1 MKLKTNIVVD
11 VLSNDNLTKDGSKK
25 FSQDNCD
32 IAISLIVREAYP
44 EYFGEGITKGL
55 ELDNDCIR
63 LVDDSLINWSSRGSN
78 ITQSSR
84 AGSKNPK
91 FKEVSQDISN
101 YGYKLRNIPILVCK
115 NDDGTYTPI
124 NGRTRTEIL
133 RSFGF
138 TNFICIVYKASKGV
152 SNKKKLDAISKMS
165 LKANAENDPAGDLM
179 IEDVYTEGCYAID
192 NDFITLTGNYDQDLV
207 TIRARVDEVCGE
219 GTFTDLKR
227 SAVTYRILNTYNKF
241 NQVIS
246 WSVKGATDEWL
257 KNSKFKTINAIKNA
271 SGDVIKRG
279 IKYIV
284 VSSETLDK
292 SLMRAISTA
301 FDNQDYKIRVII
313 HTGTLKGFDV
323 VNNYAEKI
331 WNFRSLWTSQITKMA
346 YSFFNNKK
354 SSADNIELY
363 GALSAVAELGDL
375 DNMKKF
381 VDYNASS
388 FDELEKTGDYNDG
401 LEDVDSKVKEEVSKL
416 SIVK

>member
-55 ELDNDCIR
+55 ELDNNCIR
-63 LVDDSLINWSSRGSN
+63 LVDDSLINWTSRGSN
-78 ITQSSR
+78 ITQASR
-84 AGSKNPK
+84 AGGKNTK

-133 RSFGF
+133 RRFGF

-152 SNKKKLDAISKMS
+152 SNKKKLDAISKMG

-179 IEDVYTEGCYAID
+179 IEDVYWEGCYAID

-219 GTFTDLKR
+219 GTFTDL
-227 SAVTYRILNTYNKF
+227 NTYNKF

-271 SGDVIKRG
+271 KGDVIKRG
-279 IKYIV
+279 IKYII

-301 FDNQDYKIRVII
+301 FDNT
-313 HTGTLKGFDV
+313 H
-323 VNNYAEKI
+323 
-331 WNFRSLWTSQITKMA
+331 WNS
-346 YSFFNNKK
+346 
-354 SSADNIELY
+354 
-363 GALSAVAELGDL
+363 
-375 DNMKKF
+375 
-381 VDYNASS
+381 
-388 FDELEKTGDYNDG
+388 
-401 LEDVDSKVKEEVSKL
+401 
-416 SIVK
+416 